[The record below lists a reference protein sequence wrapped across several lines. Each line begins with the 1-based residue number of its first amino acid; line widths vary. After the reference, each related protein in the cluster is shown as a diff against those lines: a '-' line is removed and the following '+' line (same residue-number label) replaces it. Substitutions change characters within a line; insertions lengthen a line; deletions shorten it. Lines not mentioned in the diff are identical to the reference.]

1 MPCTNGVRNGL
12 SAVLVQLITL
22 KLCFVFVEPGFS
34 VFFFLSSGDWVAVI
48 FLYLVQSYL
57 FSTFQ
62 DFFELSALVLVPF
75 LVF

>member
-1 MPCTNGVRNGL
+1 M
-12 SAVLVQLITL
+12 
-22 KLCFVFVEPGFS
+22 LCFVFVEPGFS
-34 VFFFLSSGDWVAVI
+34 VFVFLSSGDWVAVI
-48 FLYLVQSYL
+48 FLYVQSSL

>member
-22 KLCFVFVEPGFS
+22 MLCFVFVDPGFS
-34 VFFFLSSGDWVAVI
+34 VFVFLSSGDWVAVI
-48 FLYLVQSYL
+48 FLYVQSYL
-57 FSTFQ
+57 FSTVQ